1 MSDVNRNKL
10 RALATGC
17 RDEVIRS
24 HGWEGTIEEA
34 ELIARDR
41 RLLMELSPEVVIQ
54 LLDDYDDLLAENAT
68 LRADRDAFGQNAMD
82 LKARA
87 ERAETERDQ
96 LRAELAAIRGQEP
109 VAWGVPNTRITE
121 SQPFVELLHSTEGCQ
136 YPEMLVPLYALPP
149 QQPDAV
155 SVPGVHGFAVEILRG
170 ALEGGSFDGGDIQEM
185 GVKYGLLFPEQRTE
199 PCCESGCNCAE
210 FGFPA
215 ECFRIARALLSTSQ
229 AEEGQPCDK

>member
-54 LLDDYDDLLAENAT
+54 LLDDYDDLLAELQHRDKLLEETRQAWDT
-68 LRADRDAFGQNAMD
+68 ALKGGEIMRA
-82 LKARA
+82 
-87 ERAETERDQ
+87 ERDQ
-96 LRAELAAIRGQEP
+96 LRAELAAIRGQDVIGRVHHNEEHAEP
-109 VAWGVPNTRITE
+109 VRAVLNSIGR
-121 SQPFVELLHSTEGCQ
+121 EL
-136 YPEMLVPLYALPP
+136 PDNAPLYALPP

-155 SVPGVHGFAVEILRG
+155 SVPREWIDAVRFAEAMLTNLQPHIVQACYPGRARFLDNYVDPV
-170 ALEGGSFDGGDIQEM
+170 LDKF
-185 GVKYGLLFPEQRTE
+185 RT
-199 PCCESGCNCAE
+199 
-210 FGFPA
+210 
-215 ECFRIARALLSTSQ
+215 LLSTRQ
-229 AEEGQPCDK
+229 AEEGE